1 MQKLLKGIVGSFLVL
16 GSVFAANQNATAD
29 AYNEYLWFKVFSEV
43 YFIAKN
49 YYVKPITPKQL
60 IINAAKGM
68 LEKLDPYSEYFT
80 PEELKEFEEDTTGKF
95 GGIGI
100 EISLENGR
108 PVVVA
113 PIEGTPAYR
122 AGLRAGDIIVKV
134 NGEDTYGMSIA
145 DVVKKIRGKPG
156 TFVELTIFRPDENKT
171 FTVKVERAIIHVTPV
186 KWTVIEPEHIGY
198 VKVVQFQPD
207 TAEKLKEAIDK
218 LLQRRV
224 KGLIVDLRN
233 NPGGLLDQAVAVADL
248 FLPKGKVVVS
258 IKGRVQH
265 EVLKTQHPA
274 EVPENMKVVIL
285 VNRGT
290 ASASEIVSGCL
301 QDYKRAI
308 LVGER
313 TFGKFRVQTLIPV
326 EGGKYGT
333 VKITTAFYYTPKGR
347 MLDKKGL
354 TPDIEV
360 KMTNEEWKKLYEAV
374 REKRIKN
381 NIGYNEA
388 VLDRKLDR
396 QLQVA
401 IEVIEG
407 KYHPKGVRAKNN
419 TSKGSE
425 EKNATSVV
433 R

>member
-1 MQKLLKGIVGSFLVL
+1 MQKLLKGIVSSFLVV
-16 GSVFAANQNATAD
+16 GSVSATNQNATAD

-49 YYVKPITPKQL
+49 YYVEPIPPKRL

-80 PEELKEFEEDTTGKF
+80 PEELKEFEEDTNGKF

-100 EISLENGR
+100 EISYDKGR
-108 PVVVA
+108 PIVIA

-122 AGLRAGDIIVKV
+122 VGLKAGDIIVKI
-134 NGEDTYGMSIA
+134 NGEDTYGMSIT
-145 DVVKKIRGKPG
+145 DVVKRIRGKPG
-156 TFVELTIFRPDENKT
+156 TYVELTIYRPDENKT

-198 VKVVQFQPD
+198 IKVVQFQPD
-207 TAEKLKEAIDK
+207 TAEKLKQAIDQ
-218 LLQRRV
+218 LLKRHV

-233 NPGGLLDQAVAVADL
+233 NPGGLLNQAVAVADL
-248 FLPKGKVVVS
+248 FLPKDKVVVS

-301 QDYKRAI
+301 QDYRRAI

-360 KMTNEEWKKLYEAV
+360 KMSAKDWQKLYEALKK
-374 REKRIKN
+374 ERIKN
-381 NIGYNEA
+381 NIGYNEV
-388 VLDRKLDR
+388 VLNRKLDK

-407 KYHPKGVRAKNN
+407 KYHPEKEKSKNQN
-419 TSKGSE
+419 PLKVEIKNSTSNVK
-425 EKNATSVV
+425 
-433 R
+433 